1 MTRGLASERRQ
12 RRAWLA
18 PALLALAGCASPAP
32 DVVPIEIRIGAADA
46 RCTPRS
52 VRAAR
57 LSFEGDFAP
66 APTDTVELLTA
77 SGVRELEDPR
87 PDLRAIRAEVDGEP
101 SFRAIGR
108 SHFEEARRSGAIAVL
123 PPLVPC
129 TLLDPDAT
137 APEGAALVAHPD
149 GTGWIVGGAG
159 AERRIVRVDARRAFA
174 DVHPDALF
182 NRREGASATIF
193 GRDVILA
200 GGAAG
205 ARDTAYDSYE
215 RMNDE
220 AAPAGEGPGG
230 RLSSPRRDHGAV
242 QLGSRLVLVGGRS
255 GGDDDALVPRIDVID
270 LGEERASLGPA
281 LATPRTEPV
290 LLVASDGGLA
300 VAGGLDAR
308 GEAVAS
314 IERIEPGLDRARTL
328 DVSVPAPDLVV
339 GLPLDRFFHVAGRE
353 VRILDLAVDPP
364 RVELLSRATEIVR
377 PHGVAT
383 ASGRVLLVGTTAAG
397 RLVAELWTPHLGTA
411 TGLEVGRDP
420 HETLFLR
427 DGLAL
432 EIDASG
438 ASLRAFD
445 EPGPWSSLPNDR
457 LLFPSDLA
465 SSFVVAS
472 SPGDWDGAR
481 ATRSGA
487 RLALASI
494 VLGTFSI
501 ELEGR
506 GGRTLS
512 LRWQGPPITVSLDAE
527 GNAFGPGCAL
537 SSADAPLV
545 LTRAGARLELV
556 RGSERARCEDVDA
569 EALFGVELELE
580 RDAELSSLRV
590 SRRTE

>member
-1 MTRGLASERRQ
+1 MTRGLAAERRS
-12 RRAWLA
+12 WLLS
-18 PALLALAGCASPAP
+18 ALLALGGCATPAP
-32 DVVPIEIRIGAADA
+32 DVVPIEIRIGARDA

-57 LSFEGDFAP
+57 LTFEGDFAP

-87 PDLRAIRAEVDGEP
+87 PGLRAIRVEVDGEP

-108 SHFEEARRSGAIAVL
+108 SAFEEARASGAIAVL

-129 TLLDPDAT
+129 TLLDPDAIAT
-137 APEGAALVAHPD
+137 EGAALVAHPD

-159 AERRIVRVDARRAFA
+159 TERRIVRVDARRAFA
-174 DVHPDALF
+174 DVHPEALF
-182 NRREGASATIF
+182 NRREGASASIF

-200 GGAAG
+200 GGAGG

-215 RMNDE
+215 RMNAQ
-220 AAPAGEGPGG
+220 AAPAGDGPGG

-242 QLGSRLVLVGGRS
+242 QLGARLVLVGGRS
-255 GGDDDALVPRIDVID
+255 GGDDDVLVPRIDVID
-270 LGEERASLGPA
+270 LESESASLGPA
-281 LATPRTEPV
+281 LATPRTAPV
-290 LLVASDGGLA
+290 LLETSDGGLA
-300 VAGGLDAR
+300 VAGGFDAA

-314 IERIEPGLDRARTL
+314 IERVEPGLDRARTL
-328 DVSVPAPDLVV
+328 EVSVPAPDLVV
-339 GLPLDRFFHVAGRE
+339 GLALDRFFHVAGRE
-353 VRILDLAVDPP
+353 VRIVDLAVEPP
-364 RVELLSRATEIVR
+364 RVELLSRTTEIVR

-383 ASGRVLLVGTTAAG
+383 ASGRVLLVGETSGA

-420 HETLFLR
+420 HEMLSLR
-427 DGLAL
+427 EGLAL
-432 EIDASG
+432 EVDASG

-457 LLFPSDLA
+457 LFFPSDLA
-465 SSFVVAS
+465 SPFVVAS

-487 RLALASI
+487 RLALAAI
-494 VLGTFSI
+494 VFGTFSI

-506 GGRTLS
+506 GGRTLV
-512 LRWQGPPITVSLDAE
+512 LRGAARPISISLDAE
-527 GNAFGPGCAL
+527 GNAFGPGCML

-545 LTRAGARLELV
+545 LSRSGARLELV
-556 RGSERARCEDVDA
+556 RGSERVRCEDLDA
-569 EALFGVELELE
+569 EALLRVEVELE

-590 SRRTE
+590 SRRAE